1 MLTLRQLEYLVTI
14 VEQGSFTRAAELLH
28 VSQPA
33 LSHQVRVMEGLLG
46 GPLLERLHRQVRATP
61 MGRAV
66 LPHARAALAEAGR
79 AVSAARACASSG
91 AGEVELATLYGYS
104 LGVLPAVLRV
114 WHRERPGA
122 AVRLHEYR
130 HAEELAEAVAGG
142 VADLALGPRP
152 QGWAGPLW
160 ELGEEEFLLVLP
172 ADDPSGAVPGGELEL
187 AALAERSWVHY
198 AAGNGLAEL
207 LDRACAAA
215 GFRPV
220 AAVRTE
226 QTAAGPLL
234 ASAGIGPT
242 LAAAHALPPGLPG
255 RLFRP
260 VPPVRRRLAVYARS
274 APDPLTAE
282 LAAVLRREAVLLPEH
297 VRERLTG

>member
-46 GPLLERLHRQVRATP
+46 GPLLERLPRQVRATP

-79 AVSAARACASSG
+79 AVAAGRDCARAG

-104 LGVLPAVLRV
+104 LGLLPAVLRV

-122 AVRLHEYR
+122 TVRLREYR

-142 VADLALGPRP
+142 VADLALGPQP

-172 ADDPSGAVPGGELEL
+172 ADDPSEVAAGGELEL
-187 AALAERSWVHY
+187 RSLAGRSWVHY
-198 AAGNGLAEL
+198 AAGNGLADL
-207 LDRACAAA
+207 LDQVCGAA

-234 ASAGIGPT
+234 ASAGLGPT

-255 RLFRP
+255 RLHRP
-260 VPPVRRRLAVYARS
+260 LPPVRRQLAVYARNE
-274 APDPLTAE
+274 PDPLTAE
-282 LAAVLRREAVLLPEH
+282 LVATVRREAVLLPEH